1 MRNAETPFG
10 VGTAGK
16 TLALAVPSGN
26 AEAWKKLI
34 GGKPVSARLETLP
47 ESHVRMG
54 ALLTSVVFQSAVAV
68 LLVLIP
74 VIFPSSLQPFIDYE
88 VTQVTTLETR
98 VLLPTEKQPAPHPE
112 SMSAPTS
119 PAISPEPARLSRKI
133 QFAPMVVRRS
143 ASDVVQQPD
152 APVIAQSFGGLALED
167 SREPVRP
174 RDPVKTGVMAE
185 GISMPANVAP
195 PAVNTRLQTGLF
207 GETRNQ
213 PDKSGPESRSQ
224 AVRVG
229 ALEVPEAAA
238 SEKSRGAAGSM
249 KGAVAGAGFG
259 NAILTSTASNPA
271 HEEVKS
277 SSFAAVTISPE
288 TERPKNIEPV
298 LSAVAVVILEK
309 PNPVYSD
316 EARRLGIEGDVQ
328 IRAVFLASGSV
339 NIVGVSQG
347 LGHGLDEAALQAA
360 RRIRF
365 KPAQRDGKAVDFPAT
380 IRIVF
385 QLAF

>member
-1 MRNAETPFG
+1 
-10 VGTAGK
+10 
-16 TLALAVPSGN
+16 
-26 AEAWKKLI
+26 
-34 GGKPVSARLETLP
+34 
-47 ESHVRMG
+47 
-54 ALLTSVVFQSAVAV
+54 
-68 LLVLIP
+68 
-74 VIFPSSLQPFIDYE
+74 
-88 VTQVTTLETR
+88 
-98 VLLPTEKQPAPHPE
+98 
-112 SMSAPTS
+112 
-119 PAISPEPARLSRKI
+119 
-133 QFAPMVVRRS
+133 
-143 ASDVVQQPD
+143 
-152 APVIAQSFGGLALED
+152 
-167 SREPVRP
+167 
-174 RDPVKTGVMAE
+174 
-185 GISMPANVAP
+185 MPANVAP

-213 PDKSGPESRSQ
+213 PDKSSPESRSQ

-249 KGAVAGAGFG
+249 KGAVASAGFG

-316 EARRLGIEGDVQ
+316 EARRLGIEGEVQ